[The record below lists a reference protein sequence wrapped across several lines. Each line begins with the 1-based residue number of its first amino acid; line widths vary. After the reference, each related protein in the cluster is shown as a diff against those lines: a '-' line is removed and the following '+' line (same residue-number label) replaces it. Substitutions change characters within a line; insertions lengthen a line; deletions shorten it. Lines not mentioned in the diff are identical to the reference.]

1 MKIKITDAPESVK
14 INTVGQ
20 NTFEVAEDA
29 KLVLTVGDV
38 MSGITIPAGFVT
50 DLGSVPRLFR
60 PLLSVASAPIPFI
73 VHDYLY
79 SGNVPKITRQKAD
92 AAMLA
97 LMKHYNTPRWGWQR
111 RIAWLGVRAGGW
123 LAYRKRGSGDG
134 ENEAS

>member
-1 MKIKITDAPESVK
+1 MKIKIKKAPESVK
-14 INTVGQ
+14 INTFGQ

-29 KLVLTVGDV
+29 KVVLLEDNDEWA
-38 MSGITIPAGFVT
+38 GITIPAGFVT
-50 DLGSVPRLFR
+50 DLGSVPRIFR

-79 SGNVPKITRQKAD
+79 SGNVPKVSRQKAD

-97 LMKHYNTPRWGWQR
+97 LMRHYNTPRWGWQR

-123 LAYRKRGSGDG
+123 LAYRRRKSD
-134 ENEAS
+134 ADPA